1 MRNRGTRGSRSR
13 GRNQRV
19 RLRRHVCIA
28 STSLSWSS
36 VDPNRDCPTGSFVF
50 TSNSTSPIS
59 STETAPVDFFR
70 HFFDDGLLAIICKK
84 PIGNLIIHPTKNSKF

>member
-19 RLRRHVCIA
+19 RQRRHVRIA

-36 VDPNRDCPTGSFVF
+36 VDPSRDCPTGSFVF

-70 HFFDDGLLAIICKK
+70 HFFDDGLLAIIVQETNRKSD
-84 PIGNLIIHPTKNSKF
+84 NSPH